1 MLRQFKHARATI
13 SNEVFYCALKAI
25 DRVRL
30 ENAVREILNL
40 KEDQLL
46 IVDMGGNEEAARE
59 SSSFLGVGIPH
70 RETGTLVI

>member
-1 MLRQFKHARATI
+1 M
-13 SNEVFYCALKAI
+13 
-25 DRVRL
+25 RL